1 MWLQHTVGHNESLRA
16 LPLNVSPCNLI
27 FKKSIIMVKQW
38 SGTTLFVSG
47 LGLKYTVH
55 IYMHLFKPFPLAAL
69 PLPCQSCKKEHA
81 ESTWLV
87 K

>member
-1 MWLQHTVGHNESLRA
+1 MPACPASECR
-16 LPLNVSPCNLI
+16 PCNLI

-55 IYMHLFKPFPLAAL
+55 IYIYA
-69 PLPCQSCKKEHA
+69 SI
-81 ESTWLV
+81 
-87 K
+87 